1 MIAVQSSDSNMIAID
16 EANPQIPI
24 LDIKSNVPFGI
35 PKLDASGKMLLNQ
48 LPTSSQQLLGYFDA
62 SGGQNPSEAYPA
74 EVFVSGDTYIVS
86 VEGTITVYSPVTL
99 TPSATLVTV
108 GGLLQYVTGSVTNPT
123 GWYFVAAVAT
133 TQASQVGF
141 TPAGSIGATNVQD
154 AIVEL
159 DGDVIT
165 NSNDIF
171 DLQGDYNS
179 LVAAD
184 AGLQSQITDNADAI
198 AGLSSPA
205 ASAVTFVPFGT
216 IVATNVQNA
225 LQELDGDKVAVAAPV
240 MSGTLNMGAGAKT
253 NYGGTTGVLQVGGV
267 DALEIN
273 QTAKTINARTVAFN
287 GYLMAGNGPAFHYWL
302 VTATNSI

>member
-1 MIAVQSSDSNMIAID
+1 M
-16 EANPQIPI
+16 
-24 LDIKSNVPFGI
+24 
-35 PKLDASGKMLLNQ
+35 
-48 LPTSSQQLLGYFDA
+48 
-62 SGGQNPSEAYPA
+62 
-74 EVFVSGDTYIVS
+74 S
-86 VEGTITVYSPVTL
+86 VEGAITVYSPVTL
-99 TPSATLVTV
+99 TPSSTLVTV

-171 DLQGDYNS
+171 TLQGDYNS

-205 ASAVTFVPFGT
+205 AADVTFVPFGT

-225 LQELDGDKVAVAAPV
+225 LQELDGDKLAIAGGT
-240 MSGTLNMGAGAKT
+240 MTGILSSNKFKNGISGTPANNFLLDASANNGTMKLARESGQDIMTVDAAGKPRFNQLAQLLSGSGYKVLEGGIIIQWGVEIGSDAAAT
-253 NYGGTTGVLQVGGV
+253 GTTIFPIAFPNTLLSCVLGWEASTAEGSPFVTSKSSSQFTWNRGSSGSGY
-267 DALEIN
+267 IN
-273 QTAKTINARTVAFN
+273 WMAI
-287 GYLMAGNGPAFHYWL
+287 GY
-302 VTATNSI
+302 